1 MRRVLALFGFF
12 LLCSVTLSS
21 SSLAQE
27 TPAVVPTATPEAII
41 PDSDLRSPRVTVAT
55 FLAAM
60 DPSDGEI
67 EIARAI
73 KTLDSSDIS
82 ELVRSEHEEEIA
94 VKLYAILS
102 FKGLTS
108 SKMPSTSTEDLIQ
121 ISEVGGTGIYLSR
134 TGPNWRFSKHTVAN
148 VPTIFREVEPKLS
161 KRDMLELADA
171 SNTWLTIRMYV
182 PERLKNTTLF
192 LEDWQWLA
200 GLLAVVLLIA
210 LQRASVRAC
219 RWMIIQVLP
228 PRFGIPSAANLTPL
242 GRPIGVVITT
252 TALQLFLLT
261 LDLPIDAYTLTVQWI
276 STIRVIALTV
286 LAIYLVDVL
295 GQRLSFRSTRTPS
308 TIDDILY
315 PLIQK
320 ASWLLVILVGIAQVL
335 SIHGVDVSGLVA
347 GLGLGGL
354 AFALAAKDTIEN
366 IFGSIAILI
375 DQPFRVGDAI
385 HVSGVTG
392 TVEQI
397 GLRSTRLRTPD
408 NSVVSMPNSKVI
420 AGHVDNLGVRP
431 YARTKITI
439 QLAYDT
445 KPPAI
450 EALCDGIRELL
461 RSHPLCKQD
470 AIAVFLNEFNATSLG
485 LLVQFHLFVKEWA
498 AEQAAKEE
506 IYLAI
511 LRLIHELGISLATT
525 PQELR
530 IAKSLHRQSD
540 PPSLPSS
547 TDAMRAAHGI
557 AAKWKRQAIKTS

>member
-1 MRRVLALFGFF
+1 MPRIFASFCLCFFCSLTLF
-12 LLCSVTLSS
+12 SS
-21 SSLAQE
+21 SVAQE
-27 TPAVVPTATPEAII
+27 TPAAVPTATPEII
-41 PDSDLRSPRVTVAT
+41 LPDTDLRSPRATVAT

-60 DPSDGEI
+60 DPADGEI
-67 EIARAI
+67 EIGRAL
-73 KTLDSSDIS
+73 KALDTSEIS
-82 ELVRSEHEEEIA
+82 ELIRSERAEEIA

-102 FKGLTS
+102 FKGLTAG
-108 SKMPSTSTEDLIQ
+108 KTPSASTEDALQ
-121 ISEVGGTGIYLSR
+121 ITEVGGKGIYLTR
-134 TGPNWRFSKHTVAN
+134 TGPNWHFSKVTVAN
-148 VPTIFREVEPKLS
+148 VPTIFREIEPKLS
-161 KRDMLELADA
+161 KQDMLELADA
-171 SNTWLTIRMYV
+171 SNTWLTVRMYV
-182 PERLKNTTLF
+182 PERLKNTTFF

-200 GLLAVVLLIA
+200 GFLAIILLVF
-210 LQRASVRAC
+210 LQQASVRAC
-219 RWMIIQVLP
+219 RWLIIRVLP
-228 PRFGIPSAANLTPL
+228 PRFGIPSTVNLTPL
-242 GRPIGVVITT
+242 GRPIGVVIAT
-252 TALQLFLLT
+252 TAVQLFLLT

-276 STIRVIALTV
+276 STVRIVALTI
-286 LAIYLVDVL
+286 LAIYLVDVV
-295 GQRLSFRSTRTPS
+295 GDRLSFRSTRTPS

-320 ASWLLVILVGIAQVL
+320 ASWLLVILVGIAQIL

-385 HVSGVTG
+385 NVGGVIG

-408 NSVVSMPNSKVI
+408 NSVISMPNSKVI

-431 YARTKITI
+431 FARTRIM
-439 QLAYDT
+439 LNLSYDT
-445 KPPAI
+445 KPQAI
-450 EALCDGIRELL
+450 EALSHGIRELL

-470 AIAVFLNEFNATSLG
+470 ATAVFLNEFNATSLG
-485 LLVQFHLFVKEWA
+485 VLVQFHLFIKDWS

-511 LRLIHELGISLATT
+511 LRLIHELGISLAAP

-530 IAKSLHRQSD
+530 IAKSIARNLAA
-540 PPSLPSS
+540 PPSPSA
-547 TDAMRAAHGI
+547 TDAIEAARGI
-557 AAKWKRQAIKTS
+557 AAKWKRQAITTS